1 MPISLYNW
9 SSNWLFSCNHKFIGS
24 LYFIFGA
31 ISAVIGTSLSVLIR
45 AELAQPGVQILAGNR
60 QLYNVIVTAHAFI
73 IIFFFVIP
81 TIIGGFGN
89 WFVPIIIGAPDIA
102 FPRLNNISFWLLPPA
117 LTFLLFSSIVESG
130 AGTGW
135 TVYPPLRSV
144 QAHSGPSV
152 DLAIFRLHLA
162 GASSILGAVNF
173 ITTILNMRDRKS
185 VV

>member
-73 IIFFFVIP
+73 IIFF
-81 TIIGGFGN
+81 
-89 WFVPIIIGAPDIA
+89 
-102 FPRLNNISFWLLPPA
+102 
-117 LTFLLFSSIVESG
+117 
-130 AGTGW
+130 
-135 TVYPPLRSV
+135 
-144 QAHSGPSV
+144 
-152 DLAIFRLHLA
+152 
-162 GASSILGAVNF
+162 
-173 ITTILNMRDRKS
+173 
-185 VV
+185 